1 MSSTETGQSG
11 EGDESIA
18 RVNTK
23 DNDSNGSRKHTGPR
37 NFRINNFRGEV
48 PEVGA
53 VIETKSENR
62 TKDSMK
68 LSQNKIASY
77 VLREYKKG
85 RDIITIIKKIEEVDI
100 SKWKPA
106 APTSTGGKIP
116 ESEMMEYKLLYNKYL
131 TRKSTLEDNKGSL
144 HSLVKGQC
152 TPSLLSELKGL
163 DEYEEKDADFDVVWL
178 LTQINLIVSG
188 VEQRTQNA
196 YELAFMLLKVFLS
209 FGNMN
214 MKLWM
219 LTLTDS
225 GKLYKPLS
233 LLG

>member
-68 LSQNKIASY
+68 LFQNKIASY
-77 VLREYKKG
+77 VLREYKK
-85 RDIITIIKKIEEVDI
+85 
-100 SKWKPA
+100 
-106 APTSTGGKIP
+106 
-116 ESEMMEYKLLYNKYL
+116 
-131 TRKSTLEDNKGSL
+131 
-144 HSLVKGQC
+144 
-152 TPSLLSELKGL
+152 
-163 DEYEEKDADFDVVWL
+163 
-178 LTQINLIVSG
+178 
-188 VEQRTQNA
+188 
-196 YELAFMLLKVFLS
+196 
-209 FGNMN
+209 
-214 MKLWM
+214 
-219 LTLTDS
+219 
-225 GKLYKPLS
+225 
-233 LLG
+233 

>member
-1 MSSTETGQSG
+1 M
-11 EGDESIA
+11 
-18 RVNTK
+18 
-23 DNDSNGSRKHTGPR
+23 
-37 NFRINNFRGEV
+37 
-48 PEVGA
+48 
-53 VIETKSENR
+53 
-62 TKDSMK
+62 
-68 LSQNKIASY
+68 
-77 VLREYKKG
+77 
-85 RDIITIIKKIEEVDI
+85 EEVDT

-106 APTSTGGKIP
+106 APTSTGGKIS
-116 ESEMMEYKLLYNKYL
+116 ESEMMEKKLLYNEYL

-163 DEYEEKDADFDVVWL
+163 NEYEEKDADFDVVWL
-178 LTQINLIVSG
+178 VTQINLIVSG

-196 YELAFMLLKVFLS
+196 YELAFMLLKVFLT